1 MLLGEVTEFELAH
14 IVSRVRAAVNRC
26 EHEPSYTSD
35 DTITKKLLAVLA
47 KDGRHTPEFL
57 ANFNAYA
64 FVIGTLCADGAAHAA
79 ASSTDS
85 GRVAAPGTPD
95 PPAATAAPKIASFR
109 TPENTEGQAQAEYA
123 EAAGRFHSKR
133 RADERAEE
141 SRKKRKLEAMLA
153 QIYEARVAQELREAR
168 YKSEMHDFVAENVA
182 RRHGPDAAW
191 CTQPP
196 PPLHPHRPAH
206 VHSRTTSQH
215 PVPGRQLHLIAIF
228 AYRSLYPPCE
238 EAHQQRVQESA
249 EAIAELMTEYAYV
262 SDARASR
269 TAGTIGVAL
278 HARALARSWSQNVQ
292 LLRVTMRAWRELVGS
307 EAAAVARERQR
318 SYERWAQQ
326 DVEAERRHKNL
337 EAQRIFCQGQR
348 SAPS

>member
-1 MLLGEVTEFELAH
+1 MRPPAALTQAGWRHQGRQILLQPPQRRK
-14 IVSRVRAAVNRC
+14 SRLSARPKRPRDR
-26 EHEPSYTSD
+26 HRPSTR
-35 DTITKKLLAVLA
+35 KLLA
-47 KDGRHTPEFL
+47 
-57 ANFNAYA
+57 
-64 FVIGTLCADGAAHAA
+64 
-79 ASSTDS
+79 ASTQNVELMSVRRSLEKSASWRPCSRRST
-85 GRVAAPGTPD
+85 RP
-95 PPAATAAPKIASFR
+95 
-109 TPENTEGQAQAEYA
+109 
-123 EAAGRFHSKR
+123 
-133 RADERAEE
+133 E
-141 SRKKRKLEAMLA
+141 SRKSCARIATTARQTSSSPRMSPAAMAL
-153 QIYEARVAQELREAR
+153 
-168 YKSEMHDFVAENVA
+168 M
-182 RRHGPDAAW
+182 RHGARNHHPPCTLTDARN
-191 CTQPP
+191 QRPL
-196 PPLHPHRPAH
+196 LHPHRPAH

-269 TAGTIGVAL
+269 TAGTIDVAL

>member
-1 MLLGEVTEFELAH
+1 MLLGEVTELELAH
-14 IVSRVRAAVNRC
+14 VVSRVRAAVNRC

-47 KDGRHTPEFL
+47 KDGRHTPEFF

-109 TPENTEGQAQAEYA
+109 TPKKAEGQAQAEYA

-133 RADERAEE
+133 RAGERAEE
-141 SRKKRKLEAMLA
+141 SRNERKLEAMLA

-168 YKSEMHDFVAENVA
+168 YNSEMHEFVAENVA

-196 PPLHPHRPAH
+196 PPLHPHRCTQPTPPPAPSPTRPCAQSNNVSTPCAWQAAASHLH
-206 VHSRTTSQH
+206 VR
-215 PVPGRQLHLIAIF
+215 VPQSVPSVRGG
-228 AYRSLYPPCE
+228 S
-238 EAHQQRVQESA
+238 S
-249 EAIAELMTEYAYV
+249 
-262 SDARASR
+262 
-269 TAGTIGVAL
+269 TAGTGI
-278 HARALARSWSQNVQ
+278 S
-292 LLRVTMRAWRELVGS
+292 
-307 EAAAVARERQR
+307 
-318 SYERWAQQ
+318 
-326 DVEAERRHKNL
+326 
-337 EAQRIFCQGQR
+337 
-348 SAPS
+348 